1 MNLLFISLF
10 LMQIPIFSLVVFI
23 YVELEKVKAKQ
34 NADHQHLLN
43 NLKQLINLPKHE
55 K

>member
-1 MNLLFISLF
+1 MGLVYVALF
-10 LMQIPIFSLVVFI
+10 LLQIPIFSLIIFV
-23 YVELEKVKAKQ
+23 YLDLEKVKAKQ

-43 NLKQLINLPKHE
+43 NLKQLINLLPHE

>member
-1 MNLLFISLF
+1 
-10 LMQIPIFSLVVFI
+10 MQIPIFSLVVFI

>member
-1 MNLLFISLF
+1 
-10 LMQIPIFSLVVFI
+10 MQIPIFSLIVFV

-43 NLKQLINLPKHE
+43 NLKHLINLPKHE